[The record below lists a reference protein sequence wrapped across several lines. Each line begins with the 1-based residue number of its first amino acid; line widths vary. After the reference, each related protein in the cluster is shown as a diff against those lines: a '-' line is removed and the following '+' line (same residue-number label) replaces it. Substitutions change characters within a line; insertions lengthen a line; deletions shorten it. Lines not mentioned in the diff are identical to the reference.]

1 MKEGECMFAVMI
13 GNEPGDATKIK
24 RTVSVLRDVLTI
36 ATVDKGKIAGLSHDI
51 PDIEDLLV
59 WFSDIDSVMNSI
71 QYADTEV

>member
-1 MKEGECMFAVMI
+1 MKEGESMFAVMI
-13 GNEPGDATKIK
+13 GNEPSDGIKIK
-24 RTVSVLRDVLTI
+24 RTVSVLRDIVDI
-36 ATVDKGKIAGLSHDI
+36 AKVDKSRIAGLNHDI